1 MRDTNRIYKDS
12 FTDTNNLKSISDS
25 EVRRLMTTKYGDFR
39 DIKDLDMD
47 DPIVAEFFDRAKR
60 GQ

>member
-60 GQ
+60 GR